1 MIDQSIKNEIK
12 QAMRPIQ
19 DIVSTLEQEGI
30 ESSFK
35 VNSYTFELL
44 TELRYAIN
52 RTLYNKELFIDN
64 ALHNNIIKTVLN

>member
-1 MIDQSIKNEIK
+1 MIEQNIKNQIK
-12 QAMRPIQ
+12 QVMRPIH

-44 TELRYAIN
+44 TELRYAIGM
-52 RTLYNKELFIDN
+52 TLYNKELFIDN
-64 ALHNNIIKTVLN
+64 TLKNNVIKTRLH